1 MVVIK
6 GKERK
11 LKEVL
16 KPAQAKLSQ
25 HAKKTLKRRQDAQP
39 VQYVAGAP

>member
-6 GKERK
+6 GQERK
-11 LKEVL
+11 LKEPL
-16 KPAQAKLSQ
+16 KPAQAKLSKQ
-25 HAKKTLKRRQDAQP
+25 SKKILKRRQDAQP